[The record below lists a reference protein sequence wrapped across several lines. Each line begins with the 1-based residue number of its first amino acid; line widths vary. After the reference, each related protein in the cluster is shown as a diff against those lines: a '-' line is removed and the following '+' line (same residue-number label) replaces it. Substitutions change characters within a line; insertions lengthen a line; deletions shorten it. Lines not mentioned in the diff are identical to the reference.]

1 MKTPKR
7 GGGPDLDTNRVNPG
21 SLFKNERVGR
31 LKNDLPTYKPFAFL
45 NTSMLRGVES
55 EEDSLPK
62 GIGDAAAWLPASMDI
77 SFVRRGLA
85 AERHW

>member
-1 MKTPKR
+1 MDLADRGTPTSSRSGDENPKKR
-7 GGGPDLDTNRVNPG
+7 GGPDLNPNRVNAS

-62 GIGDAAAWLPASMDI
+62 GIGDST
-77 SFVRRGLA
+77 
-85 AERHW
+85 